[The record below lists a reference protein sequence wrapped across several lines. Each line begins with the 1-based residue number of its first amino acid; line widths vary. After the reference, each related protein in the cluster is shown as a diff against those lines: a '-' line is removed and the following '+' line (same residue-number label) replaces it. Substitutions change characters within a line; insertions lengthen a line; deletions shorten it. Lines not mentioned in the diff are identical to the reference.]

1 MFFAENV
8 EIKKKEIQVPI
19 QEKYFGKD
27 RDTKELENEF
37 KNAINKKGNY
47 NFIKVQKILE
57 KKFGF
62 NKVIVLV
69 DKNDKTLNAN
79 TFYNNDDVNQAQLVN
94 GEYRLKPGNKY
105 TMFLSYSGTMF
116 GGAFSPSELVAIT
129 LHEVGHHFAAKVKLL
144 NLNISMIQSFMTGM
158 EQVEKAWKINPDSI
172 SVLKLVALCAAP
184 GVIYLCCLYNI
195 VKYVV
200 VLFDSAIT
208 MVTALDLMVTSEGR
222 AKIFKRLNE
231 NTKNLFIRVSPL
243 LLDTEEQLADS
254 FAVILGYGPELTSA
268 LSKLEAQVEEQSWG
282 LQYLNNWYS
291 LPLYVLLG
299 WGDPRTY
306 GIQSHARVNIM
317 LRTLSME
324 LKDSSN
330 NDKDVKQILKDLEAI
345 EDQFTIYLEKRD
357 KANMDKRAI
366 APLWDIFQTSLFKN
380 LCRGNRTAESS
391 SYEALKRLIKTL

>member
-8 EIKKKEIQVPI
+8 EIKKKEIQVPV

-47 NFIKVQKILE
+47 NFAKVQKILE

-62 NKVIVLV
+62 NRVIILV

-94 GEYRLKPGNKY
+94 GEYKLKPGNKY
-105 TMFLSYSGTMF
+105 TMFLSYSGAMF
-116 GGAFSPSELVAIT
+116 GGAFSPSELTAIT

-158 EQVEKAWKINPDSI
+158 EQVEKAWKINPDSV
-172 SVLKLVALCAAP
+172 SVLKLIAVYAAP

-195 VKYVV
+195 LKYIV

-208 MVTALDLMVTSEGR
+208 MVTALDLMCTPEGR
-222 AKIFKRLNE
+222 AKVYKRLIE
-231 NTKNLFIRVSPL
+231 NTKNLFVRVSPIM
-243 LLDTEEQLADS
+243 LDTEEQLADS

-268 LSKLEAQVEEQSWG
+268 LGKLEAQVEDQSWG
-282 LQYLNNWYS
+282 LQYLNNWFS
-291 LPLYVLLG
+291 LPLYILFG
-299 WGDPRTY
+299 WADPKTY

-330 NDKDVKQILKDLEAI
+330 NDKDVKQIIKDLEAI

-357 KANMDKRAI
+357 KANMEKRAF

-380 LCRGNRTAESS
+380 LCRGNRSSESS
-391 SYEALKRLIKTL
+391 SYDGLRRLIKNL

>member
-8 EIKKKEIQVPI
+8 EIKKKEIQVPV

-27 RDTKELENEF
+27 KDTKELENEF

-105 TMFLSYSGTMF
+105 TMFLSYSGAMF

-144 NLNISMIQSFMTGM
+144 NLNLSMMQSFMTGM
-158 EQVEKAWKINPDSI
+158 EQVEKAWKIKPDSS
-172 SVLKLVALCAAP
+172 SVLKLAILYAAP

-195 VKYVV
+195 LKYIV

-208 MVTALDLMVTSEGR
+208 MLTALDLMVTPEGR
-222 AKIFKRLNE
+222 AKIFKRLTE

-268 LSKLEAQVEEQSWG
+268 LSKLESQVEEQSWG

-291 LPLYVLLG
+291 LPLYILLG

>member
-8 EIKKKEIQVPI
+8 ELKKKEIQVPV

-105 TMFLSYSGTMF
+105 TMFLSYSGAMF
-116 GGAFSPSELVAIT
+116 GGAFSPSELTAIT

-158 EQVEKAWKINPDSI
+158 EQVEKAWKINPDST
-172 SVLKLVALCAAP
+172 SVLKLAILYAAP

-195 VKYVV
+195 LKYIV

-208 MVTALDLMVTSEGR
+208 MLTALDLMVTSEGR
-222 AKIFKRLNE
+222 AKIFKRLTE

>member
-8 EIKKKEIQVPI
+8 EIKKKEIQVPV

-37 KNAINKKGNY
+37 RNAINKKGNY

-94 GEYRLKPGNKY
+94 GEYKLKPGNKY
-105 TMFLSYSGTMF
+105 TMFLSYSGAMF
-116 GGAFSPSELVAIT
+116 GGAFSPSELTAIT

-158 EQVEKAWKINPDSI
+158 EQVEKAWKINPDST
-172 SVLKLVALCAAP
+172 SVLKLAILYAAP

-195 VKYVV
+195 LKYIV

-208 MVTALDLMVTSEGR
+208 MLTALDLMVTSEGR
-222 AKIFKRLNE
+222 AKIFKRLTE

>member
-8 EIKKKEIQVPI
+8 KPKEIQVPI

-27 RDTKELENEF
+27 KDTKELENEF

-47 NFIKVQKILE
+47 NFSKIQKILE

-62 NKVIVLV
+62 NKVIILV
-69 DKNDKTLNAN
+69 DKSDKTLNAN

-94 GEYRLKPGNKY
+94 GEYKLKPGNKY
-105 TMFLSYSGTMF
+105 TMFLSYSIAMFEGT
-116 GGAFSPSELVAIT
+116 FSPGELVAIT

-144 NLNISMIQSFMTGM
+144 NLNISMMQSFMSGM

-172 SVLKLVALCAAP
+172 SVLKLVAIYSAP
-184 GVIYLCCLYNI
+184 GIIYLCCLYN
-195 VKYVV
+195 VLKYVV

-208 MVTALDLMVTSEGR
+208 MVTALDMMATPEGR
-222 AKIFKRLNE
+222 AKIYKRLTE
-231 NTKNLFIRVSPL
+231 NTKNLFTRVSPL

-268 LSKLEAQVEEQSWG
+268 LSKLEAQVESQSWG
-282 LQYLNNWYS
+282 LKYLNNWYG
-291 LPLYVLLG
+291 LPLYILFG
-299 WGDPRTY
+299 WADPRTY
-306 GIQSHARVNIM
+306 SIQSHSRINIM

-330 NDKDVKQILKDLEAI
+330 NDKEVKQILKDLENI
-345 EDQFTIYLEKRD
+345 EDTYTIYLEKRH
-357 KANMDKRAI
+357 KENMEKRAF

-380 LCRGNRTAESS
+380 LRRGNRTAEAS
-391 SYEALKRLIKTL
+391 SYDGLRRLIKTL

>member
-8 EIKKKEIQVPI
+8 EIKKKEIQVPV

-69 DKNDKTLNAN
+69 DKHDKTLNAN

-94 GEYRLKPGNKY
+94 GEYKLKPGNKY
-105 TMFLSYSGTMF
+105 TMFLSYSGAMF

-172 SVLKLVALCAAP
+172 SVLKLIAVYASP
-184 GVIYLCCLYNI
+184 GIIYLCCLYNI
-195 VKYVV
+195 LKYIV

-208 MVTALDLMVTSEGR
+208 MVTALDLMSTSEGR
-222 AKIFKRLNE
+222 AKVYKRLIE
-231 NTKNLFIRVSPL
+231 NTKNLFVRVSPL
-243 LLDTEEQLADS
+243 MLDTEEQLADS

-268 LSKLEAQVEEQSWG
+268 LGKLEAQVEDQSWG
-282 LQYLNNWYS
+282 LQYLNNWFS
-291 LPLYVLLG
+291 LPLYILFG
-299 WGDPRTY
+299 WADPKTY

-317 LRTLSME
+317 IRTLSME

-330 NDKDVKQILKDLEAI
+330 NDKDVKQILKDLEGI
-345 EDQFTIYLEKRD
+345 EDQFTVYLEKRD
-357 KANMDKRAI
+357 KTNMEKRAF

-391 SYEALKRLIKTL
+391 SYDGLRRLIKSL

>member
-8 EIKKKEIQVPI
+8 EIKKKEIQVLV

-37 KNAINKKGNY
+37 KNAINKRGNY
-47 NFIKVQKILE
+47 NFAKVQKILE

-69 DKNDKTLNAN
+69 DKHDKTLNAN

-105 TMFLSYSGTMF
+105 TMFLSYSGAMF

-144 NLNISMIQSFMTGM
+144 NLNISMMQSFMTGM
-158 EQVEKAWKINPDSI
+158 EQVEKAWKINPDSV
-172 SVLKLVALCAAP
+172 SVLKLIAVYAAP

-195 VKYVV
+195 LKYIV

-208 MVTALDLMVTSEGR
+208 MVTALDLMCTSEGR
-222 AKIFKRLNE
+222 AKVYKRLIE
-231 NTKNLFIRVSPL
+231 NTKNLFIRVSPIM
-243 LLDTEEQLADS
+243 LDTEEQLADS

-268 LSKLEAQVEEQSWG
+268 LGKLEAQVEDQSWG
-282 LQYLNNWYS
+282 LQYLNNWFS
-291 LPLYVLLG
+291 LPLYILFG
-299 WGDPRTY
+299 WADPKTY

-330 NDKDVKQILKDLEAI
+330 NDKDVKQILKDLEGI
-345 EDQFTIYLEKRD
+345 EDQFTVYLEKRD
-357 KANMDKRAI
+357 KANMEKRAF

-380 LCRGNRTAESS
+380 LCRGNRTTESS
-391 SYEALKRLIKTL
+391 SYDGLRRLIKNL

>member
-1 MFFAENV
+1 MFFAESV
-8 EIKKKEIQVPI
+8 KKKEIQVPV

-27 RDTKELENEF
+27 KDTKELENEF

-94 GEYRLKPGNKY
+94 GEYKLKPGNKY
-105 TMFLSYSGTMF
+105 TMFLSYSGAMF
-116 GGAFSPSELVAIT
+116 GGAFSPSELTAIT

-144 NLNISMIQSFMTGM
+144 NLNLSMMQSFMTGM
-158 EQVEKAWKINPDSI
+158 EQVEKAWKINPDST
-172 SVLKLVALCAAP
+172 SVLKLAILYAAP

-195 VKYVV
+195 LKYIV

-208 MVTALDLMVTSEGR
+208 MLTALDLMVTSEGR
-222 AKIFKRLNE
+222 AKIFKRLTE

-291 LPLYVLLG
+291 LPLYILLG

>member
-8 EIKKKEIQVPI
+8 EMKKKEIQVPV

-69 DKNDKTLNAN
+69 DKHDKTLNAN

-105 TMFLSYSGTMF
+105 TMFLSYSGAMF
-116 GGAFSPSELVAIT
+116 GGAFSPSELTAIT

-158 EQVEKAWKINPDSI
+158 EQVEKAWKIKPDSS
-172 SVLKLVALCAAP
+172 SVLKLAVLYAAP

-195 VKYVV
+195 LKYIV

-208 MVTALDLMVTSEGR
+208 MLTALDLMVTSEGR
-222 AKIFKRLNE
+222 AKIFKRLTE

>member
-8 EIKKKEIQVPI
+8 EIKKKEIQVPV

-27 RDTKELENEF
+27 KDTKELENEF

-105 TMFLSYSGTMF
+105 TMFLSYSGAMF
-116 GGAFSPSELVAIT
+116 GGAFSPSELTAIT

-144 NLNISMIQSFMTGM
+144 NLNISMMQSFMTGM
-158 EQVEKAWKINPDSI
+158 EQVEKAWKINPDSS
-172 SVLKLVALCAAP
+172 SVLKLAILYAAP

-195 VKYVV
+195 LKYIV

-208 MVTALDLMVTSEGR
+208 MLTALDLMITSEGR
-222 AKIFKRLNE
+222 AKIFKRLTE

-291 LPLYVLLG
+291 LPLYILLG

>member
-8 EIKKKEIQVPI
+8 EIKKKEIQVPV

-27 RDTKELENEF
+27 KDTKELENEF

-94 GEYRLKPGNKY
+94 GEYKLKPGNKY
-105 TMFLSYSGTMF
+105 TMFLSYSGAMF
-116 GGAFSPSELVAIT
+116 GGAFSPSELTAIT

-144 NLNISMIQSFMTGM
+144 NLNLSMMQSFMTGM
-158 EQVEKAWKINPDSI
+158 EQVEKAWKINPDST
-172 SVLKLVALCAAP
+172 SVLKLAILYAAP

-195 VKYVV
+195 LKYIV

-208 MVTALDLMVTSEGR
+208 MLTALDLMVTSEGR
-222 AKIFKRLNE
+222 AKIFKRLTE

-357 KANMDKRAI
+357 KDNMDKRAI

>member
-1 MFFAENV
+1 MFFADNV
-8 EIKKKEIQVPI
+8 KKKEIQVPV

-27 RDTKELENEF
+27 KDTKELENEF

-47 NFIKVQKILE
+47 NFSKVQKILE

-62 NKVIVLV
+62 NKVIILV

-105 TMFLSYSGTMF
+105 TMFLSYSGAMF
-116 GGAFSPSELVAIT
+116 SGAFSPNELVAIT

-144 NLNISMIQSFMTGM
+144 NLNLSMMQSFMTGM

-172 SVLKLVALCAAP
+172 SVLKLVAIYSAP

-195 VKYVV
+195 LKYIV

-208 MVTALDLMVTSEGR
+208 MVTAIDMLATPEGR
-222 AKIFKRLNE
+222 SKIYKRLLE
-231 NTKNLFIRVSPL
+231 NTKNLFTRVSPL
-243 LLDTEEQLADS
+243 MLDTEEQLADS

-268 LSKLEAQVEEQSWG
+268 LGKLETQVEDQSWG
-282 LQYLNNWYS
+282 LKYLNNWYS
-291 LPLYVLLG
+291 LPLYILFG
-299 WGDPRTY
+299 WADPRTY
-306 GIQSHARVNIM
+306 GIQSHSRVNIM
-317 LRTLSME
+317 LRTLAME

-330 NDKDVKQILKDLEAI
+330 NDKEVKQILKDLEGI
-345 EDQFTIYLEKRD
+345 EDQFTVYLEKRD
-357 KANMDKRAI
+357 KTNMEKRAF

-380 LCRGNRTAESS
+380 LSRGNRTAEAS
-391 SYEALKRLIKTL
+391 SYDGLRRLIKTL

>member
-8 EIKKKEIQVPI
+8 EIKKKEIQVPV

-27 RDTKELENEF
+27 RETKELENEF

-47 NFIKVQKILE
+47 NFIKIQKILE

-94 GEYRLKPGNKY
+94 GEYKLKPGNKY
-105 TMFLSYSGTMF
+105 TMFLSYSGAMF
-116 GGAFSPSELVAIT
+116 GGAFSPSELTAIT

-144 NLNISMIQSFMTGM
+144 NLNLSMMQSFMTGM
-158 EQVEKAWKINPDSI
+158 EQVEKAWKINPDST
-172 SVLKLVALCAAP
+172 SVLKLAILYAAP

-195 VKYVV
+195 LKYIV

-208 MVTALDLMVTSEGR
+208 MLTALDLMITSEGR
-222 AKIFKRLNE
+222 AKIFKRLTE

-291 LPLYVLLG
+291 LPLYILLG

>member
-8 EIKKKEIQVPI
+8 DIKKKEIQVPI

-37 KNAINKKGNY
+37 RNAINKKWNY

-105 TMFLSYSGTMF
+105 TMFLSYSGAMF
-116 GGAFSPSELVAIT
+116 GGAFSPSELTAIT

-158 EQVEKAWKINPDSI
+158 EQVEKAWKINPDST
-172 SVLKLVALCAAP
+172 SVLKLAILYAAP

-195 VKYVV
+195 LKYIV

-208 MVTALDLMVTSEGR
+208 MLTALDLMVTSEGR
-222 AKIFKRLNE
+222 AKIFKRLTE

>member
-8 EIKKKEIQVPI
+8 EIRKKDIQVPV

-37 KNAINKKGNY
+37 KNAINKRGNY
-47 NFIKVQKILE
+47 NFAKVQKILE

-69 DKNDKTLNAN
+69 DKHDKTLNAN

-94 GEYRLKPGNKY
+94 GEYKLKPGNKY
-105 TMFLSYSGTMF
+105 TMFLSYSGAMF
-116 GGAFSPSELVAIT
+116 GGAFSPSELTAIT

-172 SVLKLVALCAAP
+172 SVLKLIAVYAAP

-195 VKYVV
+195 LKYIV

-208 MVTALDLMVTSEGR
+208 MVTALDLMCTSEGR
-222 AKIFKRLNE
+222 AKIYKRLIE
-231 NTKNLFIRVSPL
+231 NTKNLFVRVSPIM
-243 LLDTEEQLADS
+243 LDTEEQLADS

-268 LSKLEAQVEEQSWG
+268 LGKLEAQVEDQSWG
-282 LQYLNNWYS
+282 LQYLNNWFS
-291 LPLYVLLG
+291 LPLYILFG
-299 WGDPRTY
+299 WADPKTY

-330 NDKDVKQILKDLEAI
+330 NDKDVKQILKDLEGI
-345 EDQFTIYLEKRD
+345 EDQFTVYLEKRD
-357 KANMDKRAI
+357 KTNMEKRAF

-391 SYEALKRLIKTL
+391 SYDGLRRLIKNL

>member
-8 EIKKKEIQVPI
+8 EIKKKEIQVPV

-27 RDTKELENEF
+27 KDTKELENEF

-94 GEYRLKPGNKY
+94 GEYRLKSGNKY
-105 TMFLSYSGTMF
+105 TMFLSYSGAMF

-144 NLNISMIQSFMTGM
+144 NLNLSMMQSFMTGM
-158 EQVEKAWKINPDSI
+158 EQVEKAWKIKPDSS
-172 SVLKLVALCAAP
+172 SVLKLAILYAAP

-195 VKYVV
+195 LKYIV

-208 MVTALDLMVTSEGR
+208 MLTALDLMVTPEGR
-222 AKIFKRLNE
+222 AKIFKRLTE

-268 LSKLEAQVEEQSWG
+268 LSKLESQVEEQSWG

-291 LPLYVLLG
+291 LPLYILLG

-330 NDKDVKQILKDLEAI
+330 NDKDVK
-345 EDQFTIYLEKRD
+345 T
-357 KANMDKRAI
+357 N
-366 APLWDIFQTSLFKN
+366 
-380 LCRGNRTAESS
+380 
-391 SYEALKRLIKTL
+391 LKRP

>member
-8 EIKKKEIQVPI
+8 EIKKKEIQVPV

-37 KNAINKKGNY
+37 RNAINKKGNY

-105 TMFLSYSGTMF
+105 TMFLSYSGAMF
-116 GGAFSPSELVAIT
+116 GGAFSPSELTAIT

-144 NLNISMIQSFMTGM
+144 NLNISMMQSFMTGM
-158 EQVEKAWKINPDSI
+158 EQVEKAWKINPDST
-172 SVLKLVALCAAP
+172 SVLKLAILYAAP

-195 VKYVV
+195 LKYIV

-208 MVTALDLMVTSEGR
+208 MLTALDLMVTSEGR
-222 AKIFKRLNE
+222 AKIFKRLTE

>member
-8 EIKKKEIQVPI
+8 EIKKKEIQVPV

-37 KNAINKKGNY
+37 KNAINKKGDY

-94 GEYRLKPGNKY
+94 GEYKLKPGNKY
-105 TMFLSYSGTMF
+105 TMFLSYSGAMF
-116 GGAFSPSELVAIT
+116 GGAFSPSELTAIT

-144 NLNISMIQSFMTGM
+144 NLNLSMMQSFMTGM
-158 EQVEKAWKINPDSI
+158 EQVEKAWKIKPDSS
-172 SVLKLVALCAAP
+172 SVLKLAILYAAP

-195 VKYVV
+195 LKYIV

-208 MVTALDLMVTSEGR
+208 MLTALDLMVTSEGR
-222 AKIFKRLNE
+222 AKIFKRLTE

-291 LPLYVLLG
+291 LPLYILLG

>member
-8 EIKKKEIQVPI
+8 EIKKKEIQVPV

-105 TMFLSYSGTMF
+105 TMFLSYSGAMF
-116 GGAFSPSELVAIT
+116 GGAFSPSELTAIT

-158 EQVEKAWKINPDSI
+158 EQVEKAWKINPDST
-172 SVLKLVALCAAP
+172 SVLKLAILYAAP

-195 VKYVV
+195 LKYIV

-208 MVTALDLMVTSEGR
+208 MLTALDLMVTSEGR
-222 AKIFKRLNE
+222 AKIFKRLTE

>member
-1 MFFAENV
+1 MFFAENI
-8 EIKKKEIQVPI
+8 EIKKKEIQVPV

-27 RDTKELENEF
+27 RDTKALEDEF
-37 KNAINKKGNY
+37 KNAINKRGNY

-94 GEYRLKPGNKY
+94 GEYKLKPGNKY
-105 TMFLSYSGTMF
+105 TMFLSYSGAMF

-144 NLNISMIQSFMTGM
+144 NLNLSMMQSFMTGM
-158 EQVEKAWKINPDSI
+158 EQVEKAWKISPDSG
-172 SVLKLVALCAAP
+172 SVLKLAILYAAP

-195 VKYVV
+195 LKYIV

-208 MVTALDLMVTSEGR
+208 MVTALDLMITAEGR
-222 AKIFKRLNE
+222 AKIFKRLTE

-291 LPLYVLLG
+291 LPLYILLG

-357 KANMDKRAI
+357 KTNMDKRAI

>member
-8 EIKKKEIQVPI
+8 EIKKKEIQVPV

-37 KNAINKKGNY
+37 RNAINKKGNY

-105 TMFLSYSGTMF
+105 TMFLSYSGAMF
-116 GGAFSPSELVAIT
+116 GGAFSPSELTAIT

-158 EQVEKAWKINPDSI
+158 EQVEKAWKINPDST
-172 SVLKLVALCAAP
+172 SVLKLAILYAAP

-195 VKYVV
+195 LKYIV

-208 MVTALDLMVTSEGR
+208 MLTALDLMVTSEGR
-222 AKIFKRLNE
+222 AKIFKRLTE

-268 LSKLEAQVEEQSWG
+268 LSKLEAQVEERSWG

>member
-8 EIKKKEIQVPI
+8 EIKKKEIQVPV

-27 RDTKELENEF
+27 KDTKELENEF

-94 GEYRLKPGNKY
+94 GEYKLKPGNKY
-105 TMFLSYSGTMF
+105 TMFLSYSGAMF
-116 GGAFSPSELVAIT
+116 GGAFSPSELTAIT

-144 NLNISMIQSFMTGM
+144 NLNLSMMQSFMTGM
-158 EQVEKAWKINPDSI
+158 EQVEKAWKINPDSS
-172 SVLKLVALCAAP
+172 SVLKLAILYAAP

-195 VKYVV
+195 LKYIV

-208 MVTALDLMVTSEGR
+208 MLTALDLMITSEGR
-222 AKIFKRLNE
+222 AKIFKRLTE

-291 LPLYVLLG
+291 LPLYILLG

-357 KANMDKRAI
+357 KDNMDKRAI

>member
-8 EIKKKEIQVPI
+8 DIKKKEIQVPI

-37 KNAINKKGNY
+37 RNAINKKGNY

-105 TMFLSYSGTMF
+105 TMFLSYSGAMF
-116 GGAFSPSELVAIT
+116 GGAFSPSELTAIT

-158 EQVEKAWKINPDSI
+158 EQVEKAWKINPDST
-172 SVLKLVALCAAP
+172 SVLKLAILYAAP

-195 VKYVV
+195 LKYIV

-208 MVTALDLMVTSEGR
+208 MLTALDLMVTSEGR
-222 AKIFKRLNE
+222 AKIFKRLTE

>member
-8 EIKKKEIQVPI
+8 EIKKKEIQVPV

-37 KNAINKKGNY
+37 KNAINKIGNY

-105 TMFLSYSGTMF
+105 TMFLSYSGAMF
-116 GGAFSPSELVAIT
+116 GGAFSPSELTAIT

-158 EQVEKAWKINPDSI
+158 EQVEKAWKINPDST
-172 SVLKLVALCAAP
+172 SVLKLAILYAAP

-195 VKYVV
+195 LKYIV

-208 MVTALDLMVTSEGR
+208 MLTALDLMVTSEGR
-222 AKIFKRLNE
+222 AKIFKRLTE